1 MSMVSVTL
9 LMFSLSA
16 FICKVITIQFAS
28 MTNGCLYPVFNLSN
42 DSGHVGCSNAG
53 SRFSCLPPEVNNI
66 SQLTINLEVGMGD
79 FLPEGIFNA
88 GNRITGLRV
97 HAPAGSG
104 IKTFK
109 NGTFENLWGWEELH
123 FEGFESVRFLESD
136 VFRPLVG
143 LRSLTLVAFGADY
156 LTYLDLGVALTQL
169 SGSPL
174 ERIAFNG
181 IHSNSNNERELNLD
195 ELFQMS
201 DVRIKSLEFVNNDIN
216 IVRGRLSTFLPHL
229 TSITFSAYWVYAYAV
244 FNFATSS
251 SPIVFA
257 LVFLFLSSPPFFPS
271 LFLSEEILFSSLIPP
286 TFFFFLSL
294 SL

>member
-16 FICKVITIQFAS
+16 FICTILFAS

-66 SQLTINLEVGMGD
+66 SQLTINLEVCFGMGD

-97 HAPAGSG
+97 YAPAGSG

-109 NGTFENLWGWEELH
+109 NGTFENLCGLEELH
-123 FEGFESVRFLESD
+123 LEGFESVRVLESD

-169 SGSPL
+169 SGSTL

-181 IHSNSNNERELNLD
+181 IHSNSNNERELNMD

-244 FNFATSS
+244 FNFAIDSLVLLEDLES
-251 SPIVFA
+251 LQFA
-257 LVFLFLSSPPFFPS
+257 FVDRKSGTG
-271 LFLSEEILFSSLIPP
+271 EIGR
-286 TFFFFLSL
+286 
-294 SL
+294 